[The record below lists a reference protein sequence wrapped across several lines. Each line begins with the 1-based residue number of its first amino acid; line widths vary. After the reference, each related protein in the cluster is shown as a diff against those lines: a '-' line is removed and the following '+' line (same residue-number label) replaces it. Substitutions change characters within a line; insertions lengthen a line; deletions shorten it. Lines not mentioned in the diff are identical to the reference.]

1 MAVGSGKIYEF
12 NRLEGGGMVTAI
24 QGCNMTTE
32 YDVNASND
40 PRTTFGVYYAI
51 HAGAQS
57 IANIDTDTVFYTDT
71 AVTVVFDGED
81 EWYGVRESGS
91 ADDVEAE
98 IVVQI
103 NASGEV
109 STIFTCALL
118 GSFSVTGSIPYVDYY
133 AGSFTMFESGAIEAG
148 SASEGG
154 IKRTAANRGDYT
166 SIEGAVSESCFD
178 FGIVFSGSNFNEFI
192 SQSIP
197 EGFDETITGG
207 VITDPS
213 TEISSSLQFQGY
225 PQTSF
230 TGSGMGTE

>member
-1 MAVGSGKIYEF
+1 MAVGGGGGGGASGKIYEF
-12 NRLEGGGMVTAI
+12 NRLESGGMQTAI

-32 YDVNASND
+32 YDTNAGND
-40 PRTTFGVYYAI
+40 PRTAFGVYYAV
-51 HAGAQS
+51 HTGAQS
-57 IANIDTDTVFYTDT
+57 VANIDTSTVFYSDT
-71 AVTVVFDGED
+71 AVTVLFEGQD

-98 IVVQI
+98 IVIQI
-103 NASGEV
+103 NDSGEV
-109 STIFTCALL
+109 TTIFTCALL

-133 AGSFTMFESGAIEAG
+133 AGSFTMFESGSDG
-148 SASEGG
+148 
-154 IKRTAANRGDYT
+154 GDYT
-166 SIEGAVSESCFD
+166 SIEGAVSQSCFD

-197 EGFDETITGG
+197 EGFDETITG
-207 VITDPS
+207 VITDPI

-230 TGSGMGTE
+230 TGSGVGTE